1 MTDTFD
7 LVLRKINRLS
17 STTLDFR
24 FESMDG
30 HEFKYLPGQFYRF
43 LFKVDGHE
51 IERSYSICTY
61 GDEVGASP
69 FLDLVIS
76 YVDDGRASQYLFA
89 AEEGIRCRVSGP
101 YGRLLIPTILPDR
114 LVLVATSVGIAPFM
128 PMLWELFHDS
138 RYSKLGIELV
148 FGIRSPE
155 EFLYKHILLG
165 FAQRD
170 NISIRIC
177 YSQEF
182 PKEPKAYDYDGRVQI
197 ALAALDLEPETDHV
211 LLCGNPFMIDEV
223 YADLKLRGFRVRN
236 VVREK
241 YVFARETKTAP
252 KPVLSDEDRRLL
264 DEKLKKFRK

>member
-17 STTLDFR
+17 SSTLDFR
-24 FESMDG
+24 FESVDG
-30 HEFKYLPGQFYRF
+30 HEFRYQPGQFYRF
-43 LFKVDGHE
+43 LFELDGHE

-101 YGRLLIPTILPDR
+101 YGRLLIPSILPNR
-114 LVLVATSVGIAPFM
+114 LVMVATSVGIAPFM
-128 PMLWELFHDS
+128 PMLWELTDDP
-138 RYSKLGIELV
+138 RYAELRIELV

-155 EFLYKHILLG
+155 EFLYRDILVAL
-165 FAQRD
+165 AQRD
-170 NISIRIC
+170 NIAIRIC
-177 YSQEF
+177 YSQEL
-182 PKEPKAYDYDGRVQI
+182 PKRPKANDYDGRVQI
-197 ALAALDLEPETDHV
+197 ALAALDLKPETDHV

-223 YADLKLRGFRVRN
+223 YADLKLRGFRVRS

-241 YVFARETKTAP
+241 YVFARETKTAA
-252 KPVLSDEDRRLL
+252 KPVMSDEDRRLIE
-264 DEKLKKFRK
+264 EKLKKFRK